1 MVATIIIS
9 ALIFGYCAYLIR
21 NMIKGMKSGKG
32 NPYSCTGDCTSCHAG
47 CHSHK

>member
-32 NPYSCTGDCTSCHAG
+32 NPDGVPG
-47 CHSHK
+47 RRELL